1 METPALPNKPY
12 FRIGEVAELLGV
24 ETHVLRYWENEFPHL
39 SPTRAPSGQ
48 RLYRRPD
55 VAKLL
60 IIRGLL
66 YAEGYTIAGARRK
79 LEELESGEAPAPA
92 PAPAASPAA
101 APAQA
106 SLFNPTA
113 TAPTPAAT
121 ANQAPPPAVPPARP
135 PEPALAAGAA
145 PKTAVV
151 GEVLIEL
158 KDLLRILS

>member
-55 VAKLL
+55 VAKLV
-60 IIRGLL
+60 IIRRLL
-66 YAEGYTIAGARRK
+66 HAEGYTIAGARRR
-79 LEELESGEAPAPA
+79 LEDLE
-92 PAPAASPAA
+92 AAEQPSS

-106 SLFNPTA
+106 SLF
-113 TAPTPAAT
+113 
-121 ANQAPPPAVPPARP
+121 APPAPG
-135 PEPALAAGAA
+135 AGAGA
-145 PKTAVV
+145 SPAGQAAASLPQPAVV
-151 GEVLIEL
+151 GEVLTEL
-158 KDLLRILS
+158 KSLLRILS

>member
-60 IIRGLL
+60 IIRGLP

-79 LEELESGEAPAPA
+79 LEELDSAEAPAV
-92 PAPAASPAA
+92 

-106 SLFNPTA
+106 SLFS
-113 TAPTPAAT
+113 PAAP
-121 ANQAPPPAVPPARP
+121 AAPAAAIAASAAEPVPAEAAFAPPQ
-135 PEPALAAGAA
+135 PE
-145 PKTAVV
+145 VV
-151 GEVLIEL
+151 GEVLTEL

>member
-1 METPALPNKPY
+1 MDAPALPNKPY

-60 IIRGLL
+60 IIRRLL

-79 LEELESGEAPAPA
+79 LEELEAGEP
-92 PAPAASPAA
+92 PAA
-101 APAQA
+101 APSQA
-106 SLFNPTA
+106 SLF
-113 TAPTPAAT
+113 
-121 ANQAPPPAVPPARP
+121 
-135 PEPALAAGAA
+135 GAA
-145 PKTAVV
+145 PSEPGPDAAAPAPPRPEVV
-151 GEVLIEL
+151 GEVLSEL